1 MGSLEAD
8 LPHGSRDMTNCLSDS
23 TGKQISRPVKYILT
37 TLGVSLLVATTGEL
51 GLAQNSA
58 PPKSGPESK
67 KPADKAAD
75 KSKPAEKAEAKKPEP
90 VIENVQNVTPEQV
103 VEHPHDYLNK
113 NIKFTAA
120 FHSFTNVGLD
130 YKPALRP
137 AKTNL
142 SFFVLRKDTH
152 IPLSELKLDMAI
164 PKEKD
169 PENQMLAQLKDGD
182 TVEVTGHVFSTALD
196 DPWVDVLRLK
206 KIASAPDDKKTKEE
220 KEKEKEATKK
230 DKEGVEQK
238 PGTVPEQKPNGAK
251 DGTKLEL
258 NIDKDKYQP
267 DQKKPDSSEKK

>member
-1 MGSLEAD
+1 
-8 LPHGSRDMTNCLSDS
+8 MTNCLSES
-23 TGKQISRPVKYILT
+23 AGNVLRWSSKHTLT
-37 TLGVSLLVATTGEL
+37 TMGISLILGCTSGMAPAQSASGKAPATEKAADKTK
-51 GLAQNSA
+51 A
-58 PPKSGPESK
+58 
-67 KPADKAAD
+67 ADKAAP
-75 KSKPAEKAEAKKPEP
+75 KTPEP
-90 VIENVQNVTPEQV
+90 VIENVQNVTPEQLV
-103 VEHPHDYLNK
+103 DKPHEYLNK

-142 SFFVLRKDTH
+142 SFFVLRQGTH
-152 IPLSELKLDMAI
+152 IPLSELKLDMPM

-206 KIASAPDDKKTKEE
+206 KIASAPEE
-220 KEKEKEATKK
+220 KKVTADKEKKEK
-230 DKEGVEQK
+230 DSAEN
-238 PGTVPEQKPNGAK
+238 PTPEQKPTGPK

-258 NIDKDKYQP
+258 KTTP
-267 DQKKPDSSEKK
+267 DTKKTPEEKKPGSTDK

>member
-1 MGSLEAD
+1 
-8 LPHGSRDMTNCLSDS
+8 MTNCLSES
-23 TGKQISRPVKYILT
+23 AGNVLSWGSKHTLT
-37 TLGVSLLVATTGEL
+37 TLGISLILGCTSSMAPAQSASSKGSVAEKTT
-51 GLAQNSA
+51 
-58 PPKSGPESK
+58 
-67 KPADKAAD
+67 ADKAKAAD
-75 KSKPAEKAEAKKPEP
+75 KPAAKTPEP
-90 VIENVQNVTPEQV
+90 VIENVQNVTPEQLV
-103 VEHPHDYLNK
+103 DKPHEYLNK

-142 SFFVLRKDTH
+142 SFFVLRQGTH
-152 IPLSELKLDMAI
+152 VPLSELKLDMPI

-206 KIASAPDDKKTKEE
+206 KIASAPEEKKVTAE
-220 KEKEKEATKK
+220 KEKKEKDSAENPT
-230 DKEGVEQK
+230 
-238 PGTVPEQKPNGAK
+238 PEQKPTGPK

-258 NIDKDKYQP
+258 KTTP
-267 DQKKPDSSEKK
+267 DSKKTPDDKKPGSTDK

>member
-1 MGSLEAD
+1 
-8 LPHGSRDMTNCLSDS
+8 MTNCLSDS
-23 TGKQISRPVKYILT
+23 TGKRNSRQAKHILT
-37 TLGVSLLVATTGEL
+37 TLGVSLLVLGHGGV
-51 GLAQNSA
+51 GLAENAA
-58 PPKSGPESK
+58 PKGGTEK
-67 KPADKAAD
+67 KAADKASD
-75 KSKPAEKAEAKKPEP
+75 KSKPAEKAEAKRPEP

-103 VEHPHDYLNK
+103 VEHPHDFLNK

-142 SFFVLRKDTH
+142 SFFVLRKDSH
-152 IPLSELKLDMAI
+152 VPLSELKLDMPI

-182 TVEVTGHVFSTALD
+182 TVEITGHVFSTALD

-220 KEKEKEATKK
+220 KEKEKESTKK
-230 DKEGVEQK
+230 EKEGVEQK
-238 PGTVPEQKPNGAK
+238 PESTPDQKPNGPK

-258 NIDKDKYQP
+258 KIDKDKAAP
-267 DQKKPDSSEKK
+267 DKKPDSSDKK